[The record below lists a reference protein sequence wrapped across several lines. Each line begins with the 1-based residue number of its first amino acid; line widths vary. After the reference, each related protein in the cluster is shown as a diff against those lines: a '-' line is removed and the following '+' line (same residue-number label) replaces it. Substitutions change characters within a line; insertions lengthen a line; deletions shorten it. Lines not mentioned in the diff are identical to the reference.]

1 MSMTY
6 TAGDPPSNPA
16 DFQRFMRQELAK
28 LEAVIGGLHEGHIDR
43 SYVLPAKP
51 RDGDLRYFDA
61 SIAPGGLGT
70 GIYLFDGTTWAK
82 L

>member
-1 MSMTY
+1 MSLTY
-6 TAGDPPSNPA
+6 TAGDPPANPA
-16 DFQRFMRQELAK
+16 DLQRYLREELAK

-43 SYVLPAKP
+43 SYVLPSKP

-61 SIAPGGLGT
+61 SIAPGALGT
-70 GIYLFDGTTWAK
+70 GLYLYSGAAWVK